1 MAASYC
7 YNRRMA
13 FTNFETKEIN
23 CKILYLGPS
32 GAGKSSNLRAIFNQT
47 SPEVKAGLLE
57 LSEDGVGQSVFFE
70 FLPVSLGFIRNYHL
84 KLHLYTIPSQTLYE
98 TVRSVIMKGVDGF
111 VFVADSAPEKL
122 ASNVEELQLVR
133 KILSEEGLVHSDMPS
148 VIQYNKRDMPGAVP
162 VEVLRSELN
171 PSRHVDFEASAK
183 HGMGVL
189 ESLQEISA
197 QVIRRLAG

>member
-1 MAASYC
+1 
-7 YNRRMA
+7 MA

-57 LSEDGVGQSVFFE
+57 LSEEGVGRSVFFE
-70 FLPVSLGFIRNYHL
+70 FLPVSVGFVRNYHL
-84 KLHLYTIPSQTLYE
+84 KLHLYTIPAQSLYD

-111 VFVADSAPEKL
+111 VFVADSSPEKL
-122 ASNVEELQLVR
+122 ACNVEELQIVR
-133 KILSEEGLVHSDMPS
+133 KIFSEEGLVHADMPS
-148 VIQYNKRDMPGAVP
+148 VIQYNKRDMAGAVP

-171 PSRHVDFEASAK
+171 PSRHVDVEACAK
-183 HGMGVL
+183 HGLGVL
-189 ESLQEISA
+189 ESLQEIAA
-197 QVIRRLAG
+197 QVIRRMAG